1 MSILDFD
8 SQAEPSE
15 QLNKILPLWLGQNPN
30 TKPDTTLWTC
40 VSIST
45 GQDRWKDLY
54 KPRERGAQ
62 GAGDGEVTDQ
72 PVLALG
78 DLEQKWWELEWK
90 MVRFGISLSHSI
102 LLFVVVRMVHWR
114 WRIVRLFVLETHG
127 CWQHFLGCCQQIAGE
142 MCYSKKTKKVGK
154 QRVQTCGQVDSEQF
168 HFSLWDTWLTW
179 LLSKLERKASFR
191 TCPWDTAIRGLLW
204 LISAVQNWTLT
215 TTIHRLWVLVYHG
228 LSCSLIVYHCLALFI
243 IIYHHSPDSN
253 CHTSVVDRGQRDCRW
268 LRFFQEEISAFY
280 QGLSLHPASDLED
293 FQDVIAPSKAQ
304 EHTSKSSRHI
314 ENGELLQVAAT
325 RHFWLPKLCLHT

>member
-1 MSILDFD
+1 MVGDSSCSNDCCNSLYIVSIDVNLSGLRFPT
-8 SQAEPSE
+8 QAEPSE

-78 DLEQKWWELEWK
+78 DLEQKCWELEWK
-90 MVRFGISLSHSI
+90 MVRFGISLSHSL
-102 LLFVVVRMVHWR
+102 LLFAVVRMVHWR

-154 QRVQTCGQVDSEQF
+154 QRVQTCGQVDSGQF
-168 HFSLWDTWLTW
+168 HFSFWDTWLTW
-179 LLSKLERKASFR
+179 LLFKLARKASFR

-215 TTIHRLWVLVYHG
+215 TTIHRLWLFVYHG
-228 LSCSLIVYHCLALFI
+228 LSCSIIVYHLFSVV
-243 IIYHHSPDSN
+243 YHHLSSF
-253 CHTSVVDRGQRDCRW
+253 S
-268 LRFFQEEISAFY
+268 RFKLPYLSGW
-280 QGLSLHPASDLED
+280 QGAEGLQMTQIFPGGYLCLLPG
-293 FQDVIAPSKAQ
+293 
-304 EHTSKSSRHI
+304 SKSASSFRLW
-314 ENGELLQVAAT
+314 G
-325 RHFWLPKLCLHT
+325 LPRCHCS